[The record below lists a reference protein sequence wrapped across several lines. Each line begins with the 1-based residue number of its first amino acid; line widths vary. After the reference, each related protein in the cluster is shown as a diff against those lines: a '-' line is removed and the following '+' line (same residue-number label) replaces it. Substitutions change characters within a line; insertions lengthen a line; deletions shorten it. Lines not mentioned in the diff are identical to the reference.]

1 MSDKEKG
8 LPLLR
13 KTPVDFLSREEA
25 RQALKPDVALDAS
38 EGARPLR
45 SEPNSENM
53 LLAQHLSHA
62 SHGSHRTPGSHGRH
76 GSRGS
81 HGSHGTHGAHG
92 NPGSPGRRPLHRPP
106 RS

>member
-38 EGARPLR
+38 EAARALR

-62 SHGSHRTPGSHGRH
+62 SHGSH
-76 GSRGS
+76 GS
-81 HGSHGTHGAHG
+81 HGSDDRGKGEYHV
-92 NPGSPGRRPLHRPP
+92 
-106 RS
+106 